1 MKHAIVSFIF
11 LSSWPVLPFNR
22 LNPDSSFPR
31 VDIVHSVFHCVAYL
45 TWLRSGTSSAK
56 SANQLTTIK
65 SAHTFCFPLRAICKS
80 RQGSLIF
87 SAFAEA
93 VLASLPLIKSKPF
106 YLPTDLSFQLQPQK
120 EPRATVI
127 PLGIEHTRVWI
138 AQPKNKRGLV
148 SVVTLKHRCVYRG
161 YGAVQC
167 WWLDAS
173 TLETCLGLK
182 LHMSC
187 ACWNSGNKILVR
199 FPAAMTHGGQLTL
212 SSGASVPLFG
222 NRILRNA
229 THLRALM
236 QTFCLLNGSRLWSTI
251 VHGQRRVLQ
260 PEAFFFVCARAS
272 LSLWQAED
280 GAAVPDL
287 FESILEHFLTMS
299 HVAPSWNRT
308 HIYCAAF
315 FFCKRLS
322 QAPRMCSLLEGLA
335 ASEFD
340 LHCYFVQKTRLRCGL
355 AVHDVGVSTASV
367 ITLSS
372 TMAPC

>member
-1 MKHAIVSFIF
+1 M
-11 LSSWPVLPFNR
+11 
-22 LNPDSSFPR
+22 
-31 VDIVHSVFHCVAYL
+31 HSVFHCVAYL

-127 PLGIEHTRVWI
+127 PLGIEHTSVWI

-187 ACWNSGNKILVR
+187 AC
-199 FPAAMTHGGQLTL
+199 
-212 SSGASVPLFG
+212 
-222 NRILRNA
+222 
-229 THLRALM
+229 
-236 QTFCLLNGSRLWSTI
+236 
-251 VHGQRRVLQ
+251 
-260 PEAFFFVCARAS
+260 
-272 LSLWQAED
+272 
-280 GAAVPDL
+280 
-287 FESILEHFLTMS
+287 
-299 HVAPSWNRT
+299 
-308 HIYCAAF
+308 
-315 FFCKRLS
+315 
-322 QAPRMCSLLEGLA
+322 
-335 ASEFD
+335 
-340 LHCYFVQKTRLRCGL
+340 
-355 AVHDVGVSTASV
+355 
-367 ITLSS
+367 
-372 TMAPC
+372 